1 MTTVNPLHDF
11 KEKLRAFAMG
21 EKRGIRN
28 PFVMVPVAPSSEQ
41 KTAQHLAR
49 WAQDDAPAP
58 ATVVYLDRLM
68 PKTEVFQTLLQVPS
82 SFYENGAS
90 PRRAAS
96 EEKTLRDNLAVE
108 IVDHIVKNEQA
119 ACATARHILMLLHLG
134 ALYPFSR
141 ASELLDEMD
150 RRRVKA
156 TIGIPFPGKVIGGKL
171 SFFGER
177 AQHYYPAHRIDGQIT
192 ENHLQM

>member
-1 MTTVNPLHDF
+1 MTMVNPLHDF
-11 KEKLRAFAMG
+11 KRKLGAFAVG

-28 PFVMVPVAPSSEQ
+28 PFVMVPVVPEAEQ
-41 KTAQHLAR
+41 ITAQHLVQ
-49 WAQDDAPAP
+49 WAEGDAPAP

-68 PKTEVFQTLLQVPS
+68 PETEVFQTLLQVPT

-108 IVDHIVKNEQA
+108 IVDRIVKNERA
-119 ACATARHILMLLHLG
+119 ACSTSRHILLLLHLG
-134 ALYPFSR
+134 ALYPFAR

-156 TIGIPFPGKVIGGKL
+156 TIGIPFPGEVIGGKL

-177 AQHYYPAHRIDGQIT
+177 AQHYYPAHRIDGQIAAD
-192 ENHLQM
+192 HLQT